1 MKTLAQIFDG
11 VTMQVLQGS
20 TADTVGAL
28 VFDSRKVN
36 ATSAFFAIKG
46 TQADGHQYI
55 DQVIEK
61 GVRVIVLENKPAQLQ
76 DGVTYIQV
84 KNAQASLALAA
95 ANFYAHPSKELKLI
109 GITGTNGK
117 TTTATLLFQLFS
129 SLGYKCGLLSTV
141 QNQIGDEIIPSTH
154 TTPDPVSLQSLLRQM
169 VDAGC
174 THVAMEVSSHAIHQ
188 HRIDGLHFTGAIFSN
203 ITHDHL
209 DYHGTFEEYLRVK
222 KSFFD
227 KLPSSAFALSNI
239 DDKRGRVMLQNTKA
253 VAKTYSL
260 WTVADFK
267 AKILENSF
275 EGLMMNIDE
284 VDVHFRMIGQFNA
297 YNLLAVYAAAV
308 LTGEPKEKVLQAL
321 SDLRGAAG
329 RFEVIRSSIDK
340 IVGIVDYAH
349 TPDALEN
356 VLSTIAVVRD
366 GNEKL
371 ITVVG
376 CGGDRDRA
384 KRPLMAAAACKGS
397 NLVILTSDNPR
408 SEDPEAILEEMNAG
422 VPPSKRRDVLIIAD
436 RKSAIQTACRMAQG
450 SDIILVAGKGHETY
464 QEIKGV
470 KHDFDDRAILNYF
483 LNPNSNN

>member
-1 MKTLAQIFDG
+1 MKTLANILEGLQI
-11 VTMQVLQGS
+11 QLLQGS
-20 TADTVGAL
+20 LEGRVGSL
-28 VFDSRKVN
+28 QFDSRKVDQD
-36 ATSAFFAIKG
+36 AVFFAIKG
-46 TQADGHQYI
+46 TQTDGHTFI
-55 DQVIEK
+55 NQVMEK
-61 GVRVIVLENKPAQLQ
+61 GVRMIVCENVPSTLRANI
-76 DGVTYIQV
+76 TYVQV
-84 KNAQASLALAA
+84 KNAQAALALAA
-95 ANFYAHPSKELKLI
+95 SNFYDHPSKDLKLI

-117 TTTATLLFQLFS
+117 TTTATLLFQLFTR
-129 SLGYKCGLLSTV
+129 LGYKTGLLSTV
-141 QNQIGDEIIPSTH
+141 QNQIGEEVIPSTH
-154 TTPDPVSLQSLLRQM
+154 TTPDPISLQSLLRRM

-188 HRIDGLHFTGAIFSN
+188 HRIDGLHFTGGIFSN

-227 KLPSSAFALSNI
+227 HLPSSAFALSNI

-253 VAKTYSL
+253 LAKTYSL
-260 WTVADFK
+260 WTIADFK
-267 AKILENSF
+267 AKILENGF
-275 EGLMMNIDE
+275 DGLLMNIDE
-284 VDVHFRMIGQFNA
+284 VDVHFRLIGQFNA

-308 LTGEPKEKVLQAL
+308 LSGEQKEKVLQAL

-340 IVGIVDYAH
+340 VVGIVDYAH

-408 SEDPEAILEEMNAG
+408 SEDPEVILEEMNAG
-422 VPPSKRRDVLIIAD
+422 IPPSKRRDVLIIAD
-436 RKSAIQTACRMAQG
+436 RRSAIQTACRMAQG
-450 SDIILVAGKGHETY
+450 TDIVLVAGKGHETY

>member
-1 MKTLAQIFDG
+1 MKTLAQILEG
-11 VTMQVLQGS
+11 IPMQVLQGS
-20 TADTVGAL
+20 TSVGGGAL

-36 ATSAFFAIKG
+36 SDSVFFAIKG
-46 TQADGHQYI
+46 TQTDGHQYI
-55 DQVIEK
+55 DQVIAK
-61 GVRVIVLENKPAQLQ
+61 GCRAIVLENTPASLQ
-76 DGVTYIQV
+76 DGVCYIQV

-95 ANFYAHPSKELKLI
+95 ANFYEHPSKELKLI

-141 QNQIGDEIIPSTH
+141 QNQIGDDILPSTH

-169 VDAGC
+169 VDAAC

-188 HRIDGLHFTGAIFSN
+188 HRIDGLHFTGGIFSN

-227 KLPSSAFALSNI
+227 NLPATAFALSNV

-253 VAKTYSL
+253 MAKTYSL

-297 YNLLAVYAAAV
+297 YNLLAVYAAAI
-308 LTGEPKEKVLQAL
+308 LTGEHKEKVLQAL

-408 SEDPEAILEEMNAG
+408 SENPESILEEMNAG

-464 QEIKGV
+464 QEIKGE
-470 KHDFDDRAILNYF
+470 KHDFDDRAILTYF